1 MFVKL
6 RASREEMVSM
16 KRITLLLLVAVFL
29 TISVSSDLFASSPV
43 AGGRT
48 TSVSTMLSHY
58 LMIFVR
64 AFDNQAVKLSESQMR
79 HLRAEM
85 QMILLTAGLFR
96 EIVVSMCLS
105 SILARITRH

>member
-1 MFVKL
+1 
-6 RASREEMVSM
+6 M

-64 AFDNQAVKLSESQMR
+64 AFDNQAVD
-79 HLRAEM
+79 LRPVADDYEEPL
-85 QMILLTAGLFR
+85 IGGDADD
-96 EIVVSMCLS
+96 
-105 SILARITRH
+105 LADGRIDPGDSGIDVPIFDFGPDNKTLNF